1 MKRVPNRRFSGVIFS
16 LISNI
21 VKGGDLV
28 EYRKDLSKSTNGFS
42 SDKQMLGIFSLYH
55 IMSPLLLQL

>member
-1 MKRVPNRRFSGVIFS
+1 MKIVLNGKFSGVIFS

-21 VKGGDLV
+21 VKGDLV